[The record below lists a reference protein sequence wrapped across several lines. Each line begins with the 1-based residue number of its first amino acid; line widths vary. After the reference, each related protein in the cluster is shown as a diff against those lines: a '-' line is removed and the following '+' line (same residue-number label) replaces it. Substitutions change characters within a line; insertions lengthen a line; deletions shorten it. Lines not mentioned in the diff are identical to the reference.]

1 MTDPTVERTW
11 ERENTMETVW
21 GEDAWLWSRRR
32 SQVGGV
38 YEAVVP
44 FAVEEAIRADEA
56 TRWREAVS
64 TALERWDECLPSI
77 STAESVAYIH
87 GWRYGGP
94 DEGMKPVIDRLR
106 SLLDPKDSR

>member
-1 MTDPTVERTW
+1 MTEPTVERTW

-44 FAVEEAIRADEA
+44 LAVEEAIRADE
-56 TRWREAVS
+56 RSKWESAVEDALVDALSLSS
-64 TALERWDECLPSI
+64 TGLMLAALER
-77 STAESVAYIH
+77 
-87 GWRYGGP
+87 
-94 DEGMKPVIDRLR
+94 RLR
-106 SLLDPKDSR
+106 SLLDPKDSQ